1 MTLRDLYETSIQ
13 LGMAL
18 DVRGEAALRRQMAQ
32 RREEYAAL
40 PAWQQPFYDQERFRN
55 PYGDVRIVN
64 GPDDVELETVL
75 LGINIGIDELL
86 LADRLRSKGA
96 KIDAVIAHHT
106 TGIGVAISLV
116 HDFMP
121 VAIDFMV
128 EEGVPRAEAAA
139 CINRYIE
146 EKSQSLEDTA
156 RMGPDTAKL
165 LGFPLACIHT
175 PADYYIGEGVRPAV
189 EAAQP
194 QTVADVVRA
203 LMAIPEVQSAA
214 RIGAEPRVM
223 SGEEAWPAGRMLL
236 KFGGG
241 YILPPDAYTLLG
253 KAGVNT
259 VLQIGCSPAHARA
272 AQEAGVAIVRIAHA
286 ACDNIGI
293 NLLLDEVE
301 RRLGPLN
308 VIPCNYFERIKR
320 NET

>member
-18 DVRGEAALRRQMAQ
+18 DVRGEAALHRQMAQ
-32 RREEYAAL
+32 RREEHAAL
-40 PAWQQPFYDQERFRN
+40 PAWQQPYYDQERFRN
-55 PYGDVRIVN
+55 PFGDVRIVN

-86 LADRLRSKGA
+86 LADRLRSKGT

-121 VAIDFMV
+121 VSIDFMV
-128 EEGVPRAEAAA
+128 EEGVPRAKAEE

-175 PADYYIGEGVRPAV
+175 PADYYIGEGVRPVV

-194 QTVADVVRA
+194 QTVGDVVQA
-203 LMAIPEVQSAA
+203 LMHIPEVQSAA
-214 RIGAEPRVM
+214 HIGAEPRVM
-223 SGEEAWPAGRMLL
+223 SGEESWPAGRILL

-259 VLQIGCSPAHARA
+259 VLQIGCAPAHARA

-301 RRLGPLN
+301 RRLGTLI

-320 NET
+320 N

>member
-1 MTLRDLYETSIQ
+1 MTLRDLYETSIE

-18 DVRGEAALRRQMAQ
+18 DVRGEAALRQQLA
-32 RREEYAAL
+32 RRRAEYAAL

-64 GPDDVELETVL
+64 GPADVELETVL
-75 LGINIGIDELL
+75 LGINIGLDELL
-86 LADRLRSKGA
+86 LADRLRSKGT

-121 VAIDFMV
+121 VAIDFLAG
-128 EEGVPRAEAAA
+128 EGVPRADAAA
-139 CINRYIE
+139 CINRFIE
-146 EKSQSLEDTA
+146 EKEQSLEDTA
-156 RMGPDTAKL
+156 RMGPDMAKL

-189 EAAQP
+189 EAAEP
-194 QTVADVVRA
+194 QTVGDVVRA
-203 LMAIPEVQSAA
+203 LMEIPEVQSAA
-214 RIGAEPRVM
+214 HIGAEPRVM
-223 SGEEAWPAGRMLL
+223 SGEEGWPAGRMLL

-241 YILPPDAYTLLG
+241 YLLPPDAYTLLG
-253 KAGVNT
+253 NAGVNT
-259 VLQIGCSPAHARA
+259 VLQIGCTPVHAQT
-272 AQEAGVAIVRIAHA
+272 AQAAGVAIVRIAHA

-308 VIPCNYFERIKR
+308 VIPCNYFERVKR
-320 NET
+320 N

>member
-1 MTLRDLYETSIQ
+1 MTLRDLYDTSIQ
-13 LGMAL
+13 LGMEL
-18 DVRGEAALRRQMAQ
+18 DVRGEAGLHRQMAQ
-32 RREEYAAL
+32 RRAEYDAL
-40 PAWQQPFYDQERFRN
+40 PAWQQPYYDQERFRN

-64 GPDDVELETVL
+64 GPDDVELNTIL

-86 LADRLRSKGA
+86 LADRLRSKGTQ
-96 KIDAVIAHHT
+96 IEAVIAHHT
-106 TGIGVAISLV
+106 SGIGVAISLV

-128 EEGVPRAEAAA
+128 EEGVPRAQAET

-146 EKSQSLEDTA
+146 EKSQSLEDSA
-156 RMGPDTAKL
+156 RMGPDMAKL
-165 LGFPLACIHT
+165 LEFPLACIHT
-175 PADYYIGEGVRPAV
+175 PADYYIGEGVRPVV
-189 EAAQP
+189 EAAKP
-194 QTVADVVRA
+194 QTVGEIVQA
-203 LMAIPEVQSAA
+203 LLHIPEVQSSA

-223 SGEEAWPAGRMLL
+223 SGDESWPAGRMLL

-272 AQEAGVAIVRIAHA
+272 AQEAGVSIVRIAHA

-293 NLLLDEVE
+293 NLLFDEVE

-308 VIPCNYFERIKR
+308 IIACNYYERIKR
-320 NET
+320 N